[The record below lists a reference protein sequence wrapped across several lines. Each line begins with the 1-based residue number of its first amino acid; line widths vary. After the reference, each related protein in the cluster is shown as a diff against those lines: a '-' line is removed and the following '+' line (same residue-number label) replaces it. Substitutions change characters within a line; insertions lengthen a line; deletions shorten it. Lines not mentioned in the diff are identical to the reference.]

1 MHSAGEKNNCQ
12 RAIFH
17 LQTIIS
23 YMKCWGFGGSMFGL
37 VCWRLNL
44 NSDFAQNAWA
54 VDGYASV
61 VLGLMGEHFNSNM
74 GNMENPSNPNTQVA
88 ARFIAQTALSSGL
101 PSAMG
106 YTAKAGE
113 SSNALAAL
121 AECRRCDCSSWWA
134 GSETA

>member
-1 MHSAGEKNNCQ
+1 
-12 RAIFH
+12 
-17 LQTIIS
+17 L
-23 YMKCWGFGGSMFGL
+23 
-37 VCWRLNL
+37 
-44 NSDFAQNAWA
+44 A

-74 GNMENPSNPNTQVA
+74 GNMGNPSNPNFHTEFTQVA

-121 AECRRCDCSSWWA
+121 AECRRCDCSSWLT